1 MTANARTE
9 ANGRA
14 TLRLRTEMFDERW
27 RVIFGPMTIRQQ
39 AEDLG
44 IDHRHW
50 SQLRTG
56 TRNPGATVIAAIR
69 KAMPNV
75 PYEELWDV
83 VEPTTTGDAA

>member
-1 MTANARTE
+1 
-9 ANGRA
+9 
-14 TLRLRTEMFDERW
+14 MFDERW
-27 RVIFGPMTIRQQ
+27 RVIFGPMTVRQQ

-56 TRNPGATVIAAIR
+56 SRNPGATVIAAIR

-83 VEPTTTGDAA
+83 VEPAAAGDAA